1 MPNRAAKKNNAAISV
16 KKMTPGRCFNLLARV
31 ISSKATKAST
41 IAIFKI
47 VMTGCVWTVRNAN
60 ISPVMKSGR

>member
-1 MPNRAAKKNNAAISV
+1 MPNRAAKKNNTAIRV
-16 KKMTPGRCFNLLARV
+16 KKIIPGRRFNLLAKV

-47 VMTGCVWTVRNAN
+47 VITGCVWTVRNAN
-60 ISPVMKSGR
+60 INPVMKSGR